1 MDARISSGDFMPR
14 VAIVAAMTIVGCLA
28 SAVSRA
34 DICHSPNAPSVFPEP
49 ATASDADI
57 VAAQLDVKKY
67 LSDMES
73 SLRCMTAT
81 HDDSGYNHAVQ
92 DMQRIAA
99 TFNGVLRAYRARQ
112 QKS

>member
-1 MDARISSGDFMPR
+1 MPK
-14 VAIVAAMTIVGCLA
+14 VALIAALAIVGCFGA
-28 SAVSRA
+28 TASRA
-34 DICHSPNAPSVFPEP
+34 DICHSPSAPNVFPEP
-49 ATASDADI
+49 ATASDSEI

-67 LSDMES
+67 LSDMEG
-73 SLRCMTAT
+73 SLKCLSAT

-92 DMQRIAA
+92 DMQRIAT

>member
-1 MDARISSGDFMPR
+1 MPR
-14 VAIVAAMTIVGCLA
+14 IAILAAITIAGCLA

-34 DICHSPNAPSVFPEP
+34 DICHSPSAPSVFPEP
-49 ATASDADI
+49 ATASDAEM

-73 SLRCMTAT
+73 SLKCLTAA
-81 HDDSGYNHAVQ
+81 HDNQAYDHAVQ
-92 DMQRIAA
+92 EMQRAA
-99 TFNGVLRAYRARQ
+99 STFNGVLRAFRARQ